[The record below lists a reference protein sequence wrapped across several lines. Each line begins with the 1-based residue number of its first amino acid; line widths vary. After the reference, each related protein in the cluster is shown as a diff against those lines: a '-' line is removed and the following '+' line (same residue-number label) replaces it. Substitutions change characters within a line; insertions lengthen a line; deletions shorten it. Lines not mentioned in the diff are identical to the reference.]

1 VEATL
6 VALWLTG
13 RLKSPPQNER
23 MTLFAYKAV
32 NSLGETEEGVRDAV
46 DERQLIAALQTEGYI
61 PIRVIPAGAKSFLGL
76 RLGIKQSGLSQKDI
90 SLFTGELATLL
101 ESGLPL
107 DKSLL
112 VLIDL
117 TEDNERVT
125 KLIARV
131 LDKVKGGSTLA
142 DALEKQSGIF
152 SKFYLNMIRAGE
164 AGGSLGEVL
173 TRLSEY
179 LERSRELKE
188 TVSTALI
195 YPAILLIMSLASLFV
210 MLTFV
215 VPQFSEMFESAGKA
229 LPVSTQIVVGLAEW
243 LQSYW
248 WLLILGVVL
257 VTGYMNLQMAD
268 PVKKKVWDGR
278 FLKLPLA
285 GTIILNKETA
295 NISRTLGTLL
305 GNGVSILAALVIV
318 RETVDNL
325 VLAAAI
331 QDTEEQLRQG
341 KNMSDALLEKGIFP
355 KMAMQMIKMG
365 EETGRLEE
373 MLLRVATIYDKQ
385 LRVAIQRML
394 ALLEPALI
402 ISLGLMIAGII
413 VSILLAI
420 LSVND
425 LAF

>member
-1 VEATL
+1 M
-6 VALWLTG
+6 
-13 RLKSPPQNER
+13 P
-23 MTLFAYKAV
+23 LFKYKAI
-32 NSLGETEEGVRDAV
+32 NSSGEAEENIRDAS
-46 DERQLIAALQTEGYI
+46 DEQALISSLQSEGYI
-61 PIRVIPAGAKSFLGL
+61 PISVALATNRSFLGL
-76 RLGIKQSGLSQKDI
+76 SLGGKQNKLSQKDI
-90 SLFTGELATLL
+90 GLLTSELATLL

-107 DKSLL
+107 DKSLS

-117 TEDNERVT
+117 TDDSERLS
-125 KLIARV
+125 KLIGKV
-131 LDKVKGGSTLA
+131 LEKVKGGSSLA
-142 DALEKQSGIF
+142 DALERQTGVF
-152 SKFYLNMIRAGE
+152 SKFYLNMLRAGE
-164 AGGSLGEVL
+164 AGGNLGEVL

-179 LERSRELKE
+179 LERSRELKD

-195 YPAILLIMSLASLFV
+195 YPAILLVMSLASLFV

-215 VPQFSEMFESAGKA
+215 VPQFTEMFESAGKA

-243 LQSYW
+243 LQKYW
-248 WLLILGVVL
+248 WILIGAVIFASS
-257 VTGYMNLQMAD
+257 YMKFQMAD
-268 PVKKKVWDGR
+268 PVRKKKWDGI

-285 GTIILNKETA
+285 GTIILHKETA

-305 GNGVSILAALVIV
+305 GNGVSILSAMVIV

-325 VLAAAI
+325 VLADAI
-331 QDTEEQLRQG
+331 QDTEEQLKQG
-341 KNMSDALLEKGIFP
+341 KHMSDALQDKGIFP

-385 LRVAIQRML
+385 LRVSIARML

-402 ISLGLMIAGII
+402 ITLGLMIAGII

>member
-1 VEATL
+1 M
-6 VALWLTG
+6 ALF
-13 RLKSPPQNER
+13 N
-23 MTLFAYKAV
+23 YKAI
-32 NSLGETEEGVRDAV
+32 NSLGETEEGFRDSP
-46 DERQLIAALQTEGYI
+46 DEKLLIAALQAEGYI
-61 PIRVIPAGAKSFLGL
+61 PIRIAPAGSRSMLGL
-76 RLGIKQSGLSQKDI
+76 GLANSKLKQKEI
-90 SLFTGELATLL
+90 ALFTGELATLL

-107 DKSLL
+107 DKSLS

-117 TEDNERVT
+117 TEENPRLG
-125 KLIARV
+125 KLITRV
-131 LDKVKGGSTLA
+131 LDKVKSGTSLA
-142 DALEKQSGIF
+142 DALEQQAGMF

-164 AGGSLGEVL
+164 AGGSLAEVL
-173 TRLSEY
+173 VRLSDY
-179 LERSRELKE
+179 LERSQELKD

-210 MLTFV
+210 MLIFV
-215 VPQFSEMFESAGKA
+215 VPQFTEMFESAGKD
-229 LPVSTQIVVGLAEW
+229 LPVSTQIVVGVAEW

-248 WLLILGVVL
+248 WIVIGGIILISAFMRFQL
-257 VTGYMNLQMAD
+257 AD
-268 PVKKKVWDGR
+268 PVSKKAWDAR

-285 GTIILNKETA
+285 GTIILHKETA

-305 GNGVSILAALVIV
+305 GNGVSILSALSIV
-318 RETVDNL
+318 RETVDNQ
-325 VLAAAI
+325 VIAADI
-331 QDTEEQLRQG
+331 RETEEQLKQG
-341 KNMSDALLEKGIFP
+341 KHMSDALMEKGVFP

-373 MLLRVATIYDKQ
+373 MLLRVAVIYDKQ
-385 LRVAIQRML
+385 LRVSIQRLL

-402 ISLGLMIAGII
+402 ISLGLMIGGII

>member
-1 VEATL
+1 MPLYT
-6 VALWLTG
+6 
-13 RLKSPPQNER
+13 
-23 MTLFAYKAV
+23 YKAV
-32 NSLGETEEGVRDAV
+32 NSLGETEEGIRDAA
-46 DERQLIAALQTEGYI
+46 DEQLLITALQSEGYI
-61 PIRVIPAGAKSFLGL
+61 PIRVTPANSRSFLGL
-76 RLGIKQSGLSQKDI
+76 GAKQSKLSQKDI
-90 SLFTGELATLL
+90 ALLTGELATLL

-107 DKSLL
+107 DKSLQ

-117 TEDNERVT
+117 TEDNERLS

-131 LDKVKGGSTLA
+131 LDKVKGGASLA
-142 DALEKQSGIF
+142 DALEQQAGIF

-164 AGGSLGEVL
+164 AGGSLDDVL
-173 TRLSEY
+173 TRMSDY
-179 LERSRELKE
+179 LERSQELKD

-195 YPAILLIMSLASLFV
+195 YPAILLVMSLASLFV

-215 VPQFSEMFESAGKA
+215 VPQFTEMFESAGKA
-229 LPVSTQIVVGLAEW
+229 LPVSTQIVVGLANW

-248 WLLILGVVL
+248 WALLAGIISISS
-257 VTGYMNLQMAD
+257 YMKFQLAN
-268 PVKKKVWDGR
+268 PIRKKVWDGR

-285 GTIILNKETA
+285 GTIITNKETA

-305 GNGVSILAALVIV
+305 GNGVSILSALVIV

-325 VLAAAI
+325 VLASAI
-331 QDTEEQLRQG
+331 ADAEEQLKQG
-341 KNMSDALLEKGIFP
+341 KHLSDALLEKRLFP

-385 LRVAIQRML
+385 LRVAIQRLL
-394 ALLEPALI
+394 AFLEPALI
-402 ISLGLMIAGII
+402 ITLGLMIAGII

>member
-1 VEATL
+1 M
-6 VALWLTG
+6 
-13 RLKSPPQNER
+13 P
-23 MTLFAYKAV
+23 LFTYKAI
-32 NSLGETEEGVRDAV
+32 NSLGETEEGIREAT
-46 DERQLIAALQTEGYI
+46 DEQLLIAVLQSEGYI
-61 PIRVIPAGAKSFLGL
+61 PIRVAPANSRSFLGL
-76 RLGIKQSGLSQKDI
+76 GLGAKQSKLSQKDI
-90 SLFTGELATLL
+90 GLLTGELATLL

-117 TEDNERVT
+117 TEDNERLS
-125 KLIARV
+125 KIIARV
-131 LDKVKGGSTLA
+131 LEKVKGGASLA
-142 DALEKQSGIF
+142 DSLEQQPGIF
-152 SKFYLNMIRAGE
+152 TKFYLNMIRAGE
-164 AGGSLGEVL
+164 AGGSLDEVL
-173 TRLSEY
+173 NRLSDY
-179 LERSRELKE
+179 LERSQELKD

-195 YPAILLIMSLASLFV
+195 YPAILLVMSLASLFV

-215 VPQFSEMFESAGKA
+215 VPQFTEMFESAGKA
-229 LPVSTQIVVGLAEW
+229 LPVSTQIVVGLANW

-248 WLLILGVVL
+248 WALLAGIVFISS
-257 VTGYMNLQMAD
+257 YMKFQLAD
-268 PVKKKVWDGR
+268 PIKKKVWDGR

-285 GTIILNKETA
+285 GNIITNKETA

-305 GNGVSILAALVIV
+305 GNGVSILSAMIIV

-325 VLAAAI
+325 VMAAAI
-331 QDTEEQLRQG
+331 ADAEEQLKQG
-341 KNMSDALLEKGIFP
+341 KHLSDALMEKHIFP

-394 ALLEPALI
+394 AFLEPVLI

-425 LAF
+425 LAT

>member
-1 VEATL
+1 M
-6 VALWLTG
+6 
-13 RLKSPPQNER
+13 P
-23 MTLFAYKAV
+23 LFTYKAI
-32 NSLGETEEGVRDAV
+32 NNLGETEEGIRDAV
-46 DERQLIAALQTEGYI
+46 DEQHLIAVLQSEGYI
-61 PIRVIPAGAKSFLGL
+61 PIRVAPANSRSFMGF
-76 RLGIKQSGLSQKDI
+76 GKGGKQSKLTQKDI
-90 SLFTGELATLL
+90 ALLTGELATLL

-112 VLIDL
+112 VLMDL
-117 TEDNERVT
+117 TEDNERLS
-125 KLIARV
+125 KIIARV
-131 LDKVKGGSTLA
+131 LEKVKGGASLA
-142 DALEKQSGIF
+142 DSLEQQSGVF
-152 SKFYLNMIRAGE
+152 TKFYLNMIRAGE
-164 AGGSLGEVL
+164 AGGGLDEVL
-173 TRLSEY
+173 KRLSDY
-179 LERSRELKE
+179 LERSQELKD

-195 YPAILLIMSLASLFV
+195 YPAILLVMSLASLFV

-215 VPQFSEMFESAGKA
+215 VPQFTEMFESAGKA
-229 LPVSTQIVVGLAEW
+229 LPVSTQIVVGLANW

-248 WLLILGVVL
+248 WALLGGIVFMSS
-257 VTGYMNLQMAD
+257 YMKFQMAD
-268 PVKKKVWDGR
+268 PIKKKVWDGR

-285 GTIILNKETA
+285 GNIITNKETA

-305 GNGVSILAALVIV
+305 GNGVSILSAMIIV

-325 VLAAAI
+325 VMAAAI
-331 QDTEEQLRQG
+331 ADAEEQLKQG
-341 KNMSDALLEKGIFP
+341 KHLSDALLEKRIFP

-394 ALLEPALI
+394 AFLEPVLI

-425 LAF
+425 LAT

>member
-1 VEATL
+1 
-6 VALWLTG
+6 
-13 RLKSPPQNER
+13 
-23 MTLFAYKAV
+23 MLFAYKAV

-46 DERQLIAALQTEGYI
+46 DEQQLIAALQAEGYI
-61 PIRVIPAGAKSFLGL
+61 PIRVESASAKSFLGL
-76 RLGIKQSGLSQKDI
+76 RLGIKQSKLSQKDI
-90 SLFTGELATLL
+90 GLFTGELATLL

-117 TEDNERVT
+117 TEDNERVS
-125 KLIARV
+125 KLIGRV
-131 LDKVKGGSTLA
+131 LEKVKGGSTLA
-142 DALEKQSGIF
+142 DALEKQPGIF

-195 YPAILLIMSLASLFV
+195 YPAILLVMSLASLFV

-248 WLLILGVVL
+248 WMLVLGVVF
-257 VTGYMNLQMAD
+257 VTGYMNIQLAD

-331 QDTEEQLRQG
+331 QDTEEQLKQG
-341 KNMSDALLEKGIFP
+341 RNMSDALFEKGIFP

-385 LRVAIQRML
+385 LRVSISRML

-402 ISLGLMIAGII
+402 ITLGLMIAGII

>member
-1 VEATL
+1 
-6 VALWLTG
+6 
-13 RLKSPPQNER
+13 
-23 MTLFAYKAV
+23 MLFAYKAV

-46 DERQLIAALQTEGYI
+46 DEQQLIATLQTEGYI
-61 PIRVIPAGAKSFLGL
+61 PIRVVPAGAKSFLGL
-76 RLGIKQSGLSQKDI
+76 RLGIKQTKLSQKDI
-90 SLFTGELATLL
+90 ALFTGELATLL

-125 KLIARV
+125 KLIGRV
-131 LDKVKGGSTLA
+131 LEKVKGGATLA

-173 TRLSEY
+173 GRLSEY

-248 WLLILGVVL
+248 WMLVLGVIL
-257 VTGYMNLQMAD
+257 ITGYMNLQMAD
-268 PVKKKVWDGR
+268 PVKKKIWDGR

-325 VLAAAI
+325 VLSAAI
-331 QDTEEQLRQG
+331 QDTEEQLKQG

>member
-1 VEATL
+1 
-6 VALWLTG
+6 
-13 RLKSPPQNER
+13 
-23 MTLFAYKAV
+23 MLFAYKAV

-46 DERQLIAALQTEGYI
+46 GEQQLIATLQTEGYI
-61 PIRVIPAGAKSFLGL
+61 PIRVVPASAKSFLGL
-76 RLGIKQSGLSQKDI
+76 RLGIKQSKLSQKDI
-90 SLFTGELATLL
+90 ALFTGELATLL

-125 KLIARV
+125 KLIGRV
-131 LDKVKGGSTLA
+131 LEKVKGGSTLA

-173 TRLSEY
+173 GRLSEY

-229 LPVSTQIVVGLAEW
+229 LPVSTQIVVGLAGW

-248 WLLILGVVL
+248 WVLVLGVVL
-257 VTGYMNLQMAD
+257 ITGYMNLQMAD
-268 PVKKKVWDGR
+268 PVRKKVWDGR

-305 GNGVSILAALVIV
+305 GNGVSILSALVIV

-331 QDTEEQLRQG
+331 HDTEEQLRQG

>member
-1 VEATL
+1 
-6 VALWLTG
+6 
-13 RLKSPPQNER
+13 
-23 MTLFAYKAV
+23 MTLFSYKAI
-32 NSLGETEEGVRDAV
+32 NNLGETEEGVRDAA
-46 DERQLIAALQTEGYI
+46 DEPSIISALQAEGYI
-61 PIRVIPAGAKSFLGL
+61 PIRVTAARSRSFLGL
-76 RLGIKQSGLSQKDI
+76 GAKKNKLSQKDI
-90 SLFTGELATLL
+90 GLFTGELATLL

-112 VLIDL
+112 VLMDL
-117 TEDNERVT
+117 TEDHELLT
-125 KLIARV
+125 KLIAKV
-131 LDKVKGGSTLA
+131 LEKVKSGASLA
-142 DALEKQSGIF
+142 DALELQAGIF
-152 SKFYLNMIRAGE
+152 TKFYLNMIRAGE

-179 LERSRELKE
+179 LESSQELKD

-195 YPAILLIMSLASLFV
+195 YPAILLVMSLASLFI

-215 VPQFSEMFESAGKA
+215 VPQFTEMFESAGKA

-248 WLLILGVVL
+248 WALLGATFGIS
-257 VTGYMNLQMAD
+257 TYMKMQLAD
-268 PVKKKVWDGR
+268 PIRKKVWDGR
-278 FLKLPLA
+278 FLKLPLF
-285 GTIILNKETA
+285 GTILLNKETA

-305 GNGVSILAALVIV
+305 GNGVSIISALVIV

-325 VLAAAI
+325 VVADAI
-331 QDTEEQLRQG
+331 ADTEEQLKQG
-341 KNMSDALLEKGIFP
+341 RHMSDALLEKGLFP

-394 ALLEPALI
+394 AFLEPALI
-402 ISLGLMIAGII
+402 ITLGLMIAGII

>member
-1 VEATL
+1 
-6 VALWLTG
+6 
-13 RLKSPPQNER
+13 
-23 MTLFAYKAV
+23 MLFAYKAV

-46 DERQLIAALQTEGYI
+46 DEQQLIAALQTDGYI
-61 PIRVIPAGAKSFLGL
+61 PIRVVPAVAKSFLGL
-76 RLGIKQSGLSQKDI
+76 RLGIKQSKLSQKDI
-90 SLFTGELATLL
+90 ALFTGELATLL

-125 KLIARV
+125 KLIGRV
-131 LDKVKGGSTLA
+131 LEKVKGGATLA

-173 TRLSEY
+173 ARLSEY

-215 VPQFSEMFESAGKA
+215 VPQFSEMFASAGKA
-229 LPVSTQIVVGLAEW
+229 LPVSTRIVVGLAEW

-248 WLLILGVVL
+248 WALVLGVVSI
-257 VTGYMNLQMAD
+257 TGYMNLQLAD
-268 PVKKKVWDGR
+268 PVKKKRWDGR

-331 QDTEEQLRQG
+331 QDTEEQLKQG
-341 KNMSDALLEKGIFP
+341 KHLSDALMEKGIFP
-355 KMAMQMIKMG
+355 KMAMQMVKMG

-385 LRVAIQRML
+385 LSVAIQRML
-394 ALLEPALI
+394 ALLEPVLI

>member
-1 VEATL
+1 M
-6 VALWLTG
+6 
-13 RLKSPPQNER
+13 P
-23 MTLFAYKAV
+23 LFTYKAI
-32 NSLGETEEGVRDAV
+32 NNLGETEEGLRDSV
-46 DERQLIAALQTEGYI
+46 DEQHLIAVLQSEGYI
-61 PIRVIPAGAKSFLGL
+61 PIRVASANSRSFLGFG
-76 RLGIKQSGLSQKDI
+76 RGGKKSKLSQKDI
-90 SLFTGELATLL
+90 ALLTGELATLL

-112 VLIDL
+112 VLMDL
-117 TEDNERVT
+117 TEDNERLS
-125 KLIARV
+125 KIIARV
-131 LDKVKGGSTLA
+131 LEKVKGGASLA
-142 DALEKQSGIF
+142 DSLEQQSGIF
-152 SKFYLNMIRAGE
+152 TKFYLNMIRAGE
-164 AGGSLGEVL
+164 AGGGLDEVL
-173 TRLSEY
+173 KRLSDY
-179 LERSRELKE
+179 LERSQELKD

-195 YPAILLIMSLASLFV
+195 YPAILLVMSLASLFV

-215 VPQFSEMFESAGKA
+215 VPQFTEMFESAGKA
-229 LPVSTQIVVGLAEW
+229 LPVSTQIVVGLANW

-248 WLLILGVVL
+248 WVLLGGIVFMSS
-257 VTGYMNLQMAD
+257 YMKFQLAD
-268 PVKKKVWDGR
+268 PIKKKVWDGR

-285 GTIILNKETA
+285 GNIITNKETA

-305 GNGVSILAALVIV
+305 GNGVSILAAMVIV

-325 VLAAAI
+325 VMAAAI
-331 QDTEEQLRQG
+331 ADAEEQLKQG
-341 KNMSDALLEKGIFP
+341 KHLSDALLEKRIFP

-394 ALLEPALI
+394 AFLEPVLI

-425 LAF
+425 LAT

>member
-1 VEATL
+1 M
-6 VALWLTG
+6 
-13 RLKSPPQNER
+13 P
-23 MTLFAYKAV
+23 LFTYKAV
-32 NSLGETEEGVRDAV
+32 NSLGETEEGIRDAV
-46 DERQLIAALQTEGYI
+46 DEQLLIAALQSEGYI
-61 PIRVIPAGAKSFLGL
+61 PIRVAPANSRSFLGL
-76 RLGIKQSGLSQKDI
+76 GAKQSKLSQKDI
-90 SLFTGELATLL
+90 ALLTGELATLL

-112 VLIDL
+112 VLMDL
-117 TEDNERVT
+117 TEDNERLS

-131 LDKVKGGSTLA
+131 LDKVKGGASLA
-142 DALEKQSGIF
+142 DALEQQAGIF

-164 AGGSLGEVL
+164 AGGSLDDVL
-173 TRLSEY
+173 KRMSDY
-179 LERSRELKE
+179 LERSQELKD

-195 YPAILLIMSLASLFV
+195 YPAILLVMSLASLFV

-215 VPQFSEMFESAGKA
+215 VPQFTEMFESAGKA
-229 LPVSTQIVVGLAEW
+229 LPVSTQIVVGLANW

-248 WLLILGVVL
+248 WALLAGIVSISS
-257 VTGYMNLQMAD
+257 YMKFQLAD
-268 PVKKKVWDGR
+268 PIRKKVWDGR

-285 GTIILNKETA
+285 GTIITNKETA

-305 GNGVSILAALVIV
+305 GNGVSILSALVIV

-331 QDTEEQLRQG
+331 QDAEEQLKQG
-341 KNMSDALLEKGIFP
+341 KHLSDALLEKRLFP

-385 LRVAIQRML
+385 LRVAIQRLL
-394 ALLEPALI
+394 AFLEPALI
-402 ISLGLMIAGII
+402 ITLGLMIAGII

>member
-1 VEATL
+1 MPTY
-6 VALWLTG
+6 
-13 RLKSPPQNER
+13 S
-23 MTLFAYKAV
+23 YKAV
-32 NSLGETEEGVRDAV
+32 NGQGNIIEGVRDALN
-46 DERQLIAALQTEGYI
+46 EQQLITTLQSEGYM
-61 PIRVIPAGAKSFLGL
+61 PIRVVPAKAKLFSGFKLGS
-76 RLGIKQSGLSQKDI
+76 RGSGLSQKEI
-90 SLFTGELATLL
+90 GLFTSELATLL

-112 VLIDL
+112 VLMDL
-117 TEDNERVT
+117 TEDNVALT

-131 LDKVKGGSTLA
+131 LEKVKGGATLA
-142 DALEKQSGIF
+142 DSLERRKSPERASTSVF

-173 TRLSEY
+173 SRLSEY
-179 LERSRELKE
+179 LERSQELKD

-195 YPAILLIMSLASLFV
+195 YPIILLVMSLASLFI

-215 VPQFSEMFESAGKA
+215 VPQFSEMFASAGKA
-229 LPVSTQIVVGLAEW
+229 LPVSTQIVVGLANW
-243 LQSYW
+243 LQNYW
-248 WLLILGVVL
+248 WILIGGAILLSSF
-257 VTGYMNLQMAD
+257 MKWQMAD
-268 PVKKKVWDGR
+268 PIRKKVWDGR
-278 FLKLPLA
+278 FLKLPLF
-285 GTIILNKETA
+285 GNIILNKETA
-295 NISRTLGTLL
+295 NITRTLGTLL
-305 GNGVSILAALVIV
+305 GNGVSILSALVIV

-325 VLAAAI
+325 VLADAI
-331 QDTEEQLRQG
+331 QDAEDQLKQG
-341 KNMSDALLEKGIFP
+341 KSMSDALLSKGVLP
-355 KMAMQMIKMG
+355 KMALQMIKMG

-373 MLLRVATIYDKQ
+373 MLLRVAGIYDKQ
-385 LRVAIQRML
+385 LRVAIARML

>member
-1 VEATL
+1 M
-6 VALWLTG
+6 
-13 RLKSPPQNER
+13 S
-23 MTLFAYKAV
+23 LFTYKV
-32 NSLGETEEGVRDAV
+32 INNLGETEEGLREAS
-46 DERQLIAALQTEGYI
+46 DEQSLILTVQSEGYI
-61 PIRVIPAGAKSFLGL
+61 PVIVALAKSGAFLGFG
-76 RLGIKQSGLSQKDI
+76 RKRSKLSAKDI
-90 SLFTGELATLL
+90 ALFTSELATLL
-101 ESGLPL
+101 ESGLPI

-112 VLIDL
+112 VLMDL
-117 TEDNERVT
+117 TEDHEQLT
-125 KLIARV
+125 KLIAKI
-131 LDKVKGGSTLA
+131 LEKVKGGVSLA
-142 DALEKQSGIF
+142 DALEQQTGVF

-164 AGGSLGEVL
+164 AGGGLDEVL

-179 LERSRELKE
+179 MERSQELKD

-195 YPAILLIMSLASLFV
+195 YPAILLVMSLASLFV

-215 VPQFSEMFESAGKA
+215 VPQFTEMFESAGKA

-248 WLLILGVVL
+248 WALLAGFMFVSS
-257 VTGYMNLQMAD
+257 YMKYQLAD
-268 PVKKKVWDGR
+268 PIRKRVWDGR

-285 GTIILNKETA
+285 GDIILNKETA
-295 NISRTLGTLL
+295 NITRTLGTLL

-325 VLAAAI
+325 VMAEGIAEA
-331 QDTEEQLRQG
+331 EEQLKQG
-341 KNMSDALLEKGIFP
+341 RHLSDALLEKRLLP

-373 MLLRVATIYDKQ
+373 MLLRVAAIYDKQ
-385 LRVAIQRML
+385 LRVAIQRFL
-394 ALLEPALI
+394 AFLEPVLI

>member
-1 VEATL
+1 
-6 VALWLTG
+6 
-13 RLKSPPQNER
+13 
-23 MTLFAYKAV
+23 MLFAYKAV
-32 NSLGETEEGVRDAV
+32 NSLGETEEGVRDAI
-46 DERQLIAALQTEGYI
+46 DERKLIAALQAEGYI
-61 PIRVIPAGAKSFLGL
+61 PIRVQPASAKSFLGL
-76 RLGIKQSGLSQKDI
+76 SLGVKQSKLSQKDI
-90 SLFTGELATLL
+90 ALFTGELATLL

-117 TEDNERVT
+117 TEDNERVA
-125 KLIARV
+125 KLIGRV
-131 LDKVKGGSTLA
+131 LEKVKGGSTLA

-173 TRLSEY
+173 GRLSEY

-195 YPAILLIMSLASLFV
+195 YPAILLIMSLVSLFV

-248 WLLILGVVL
+248 WMLVLGVVL
-257 VTGYMNLQMAD
+257 ISAYMNLQLAD
-268 PVKKKVWDGR
+268 PVRKKVWDGR

-305 GNGVSILAALVIV
+305 GNGVSILSALVIV

-331 QDTEEQLRQG
+331 QDTEEQLKQG

-365 EETGRLEE
+365 EDTGRLEE

>member
-1 VEATL
+1 ML
-6 VALWLTG
+6 Y
-13 RLKSPPQNER
+13 
-23 MTLFAYKAV
+23 AYKAV
-32 NSLGETEEGVRDAV
+32 NSQGETEEGVRDAA
-46 DERQLIAALQTEGYI
+46 DERQLIASLQTEGYI
-61 PIRVIPAGAKSFLGL
+61 PIRVVPASAKSFLGL
-76 RLGIKQSGLSQKDI
+76 RLGARQVRLSQKDI
-90 SLFTGELATLL
+90 AMFTAELATLL

-107 DKSLL
+107 DKSLQ

-117 TEDNERVT
+117 TEDNPRVS
-125 KLIARV
+125 KLIGKV
-131 LDKVKGGSTLA
+131 LERVKGGSTLA
-142 DALEKQSGIF
+142 DALEKQSGVF

-164 AGGSLGEVL
+164 AGGGLGDVL
-173 TRLSEY
+173 ARLAEY
-179 LERSRELKE
+179 LERSRELKD

-195 YPAILLIMSLASLFV
+195 YPAILLIMSLVSLFV

-215 VPQFSEMFESAGKA
+215 VPQFSEMFETAGKA

-243 LQSYW
+243 LQNYW
-248 WLLILGVVL
+248 WMLILAVVL
-257 VTGYMNLQMAD
+257 ASGYMNLQMAD
-268 PVKKKVWDGR
+268 PVRKKVWDGR

-285 GTIILNKETA
+285 GNIILSQQTA

-305 GNGVSILAALVIV
+305 GNGVSILSSLAIV

-331 QDTEEQLRQG
+331 HEAEDQLRQG
-341 KNMSDALLEKGIFP
+341 RNMSDALMDKGLFP
-355 KMAMQMIKMG
+355 KLAMQMIKMG

-373 MLLRVATIYDKQ
+373 MLLRVASIYDKQ
-385 LRVAIQRML
+385 LRIAIQRML

-402 ISLGLMIAGII
+402 ITLGLMIGGII

>member
-1 VEATL
+1 M
-6 VALWLTG
+6 
-13 RLKSPPQNER
+13 P
-23 MTLFAYKAV
+23 LFTYKAI
-32 NSLGETEEGVRDAV
+32 NAQGETEEGIRDAV
-46 DERQLIAALQTEGYI
+46 DEQVLIAALQADGYI
-61 PIRVIPAGAKSFLGL
+61 PIRVASANNSWLL
-76 RLGIKQSGLSQKDI
+76 RLKLSTRRSKLSQKDLA
-90 SLFTGELATLL
+90 LFTGQLAVLL

-107 DKSLL
+107 DRSLT
-112 VLIDL
+112 VLMDL
-117 TEDNERVT
+117 TQDHEVLT
-125 KLIARV
+125 KLILRV
-131 LDKVKGGSTLA
+131 LEKVKSGSSLA
-142 DALEKQSGIF
+142 DALERRKSDNRSRAGIF

-164 AGGSLGEVL
+164 AGGSLGDVL
-173 TRLSEY
+173 ARLSDY
-179 LERSRELKE
+179 LERSQELKD

-195 YPAILLIMSLASLFV
+195 YPAILLVMSLASLFV

-215 VPQFSEMFESAGKA
+215 VPQFTEMFNSAGKA
-229 LPVSTQIVVGLAEW
+229 LPISTQIVVGLAEW

-248 WLLILGVVL
+248 WALLTAIII
-257 VTGYMNLQMAD
+257 TSSYMKLQLAD
-268 PVKKKVWDGR
+268 PVTKKVWDGR

-285 GTIILNKETA
+285 GTIIMNKETT

-305 GNGVSILAALVIV
+305 GNGVSILSALVIV

-325 VLAAAI
+325 VLAEAI
-331 QDTEEQLRQG
+331 ADAEEQLKQG
-341 KNMSDALLEKGIFP
+341 KNLSDALLNQDLFP

-373 MLLRVATIYDKQ
+373 MLLRVAAIYDKQ
-385 LRVAIQRML
+385 LRVAIQRLL
-394 ALLEPALI
+394 AFLEPVLI

>member
-1 VEATL
+1 M
-6 VALWLTG
+6 ALF
-13 RLKSPPQNER
+13 S
-23 MTLFAYKAV
+23 YKAI

-46 DERQLIAALQTEGYI
+46 DEQGLIAALQSEGYI
-61 PIRVIPAGAKSFLGL
+61 PIRVAPATARSFLGFG
-76 RLGIKQSGLSQKDI
+76 LGAKQSRLSQKEI
-90 SLFTGELATLL
+90 GLLTGELATLL

-107 DKSLL
+107 DRSLS
-112 VLIDL
+112 VLMDL
-117 TEDNERVT
+117 TADNERLS
-125 KLIARV
+125 KLIGRV
-131 LDKVKGGSTLA
+131 LERVKGGSSLA
-142 DALEKQSGIF
+142 DALEKQAGVF
-152 SKFYLNMIRAGE
+152 SKFYINMIRAGE

-173 TRLSEY
+173 TRLSDY
-179 LERSRELKE
+179 LERSRELKD
-188 TVSTALI
+188 TISTALI
-195 YPAILLIMSLASLFV
+195 YPVILLVMSLVSLFV

-215 VPQFSEMFESAGKA
+215 VPQFTEMFESAGKA
-229 LPVSTQIVVGLAEW
+229 LPLPTQIVVGLAEW

-248 WLLILGVVL
+248 WMLVLIVIAAY
-257 VTGYMNLQMAD
+257 GYMNFQLAD
-268 PVKKKVWDGR
+268 PVTKKTWDKR
-278 FLKLPLA
+278 FLAMPLF
-285 GTIILNKETA
+285 GSIILNKETA

-305 GNGVSILAALVIV
+305 GNGVSILTALTIA

-325 VLAAAI
+325 ALAEVCADA
-331 QDTEEQLRQG
+331 EEQLKQG
-341 KNMSDALLEKGIFP
+341 RNMSDALMEKGALP

-402 ISLGLMIAGII
+402 ITLGVMIAGII

>member
-1 VEATL
+1 
-6 VALWLTG
+6 
-13 RLKSPPQNER
+13 
-23 MTLFAYKAV
+23 MLFAYKAV

-46 DERQLIAALQTEGYI
+46 DEQQLIAALQAEGYI
-61 PIRVIPAGAKSFLGL
+61 PIRVVPASAKSFLGL
-76 RLGIKQSGLSQKDI
+76 RLGIKQSKLSQKDI
-90 SLFTGELATLL
+90 ALFTGELATLL

-125 KLIARV
+125 KLIGRV
-131 LDKVKGGSTLA
+131 LEKVKGGSTLA

-248 WLLILGVVL
+248 WVLILGVV
-257 VTGYMNLQMAD
+257 VITGYMNLQMAD

-305 GNGVSILAALVIV
+305 GNGVSILSALVIV

-331 QDTEEQLRQG
+331 QDTEEQLKQG

-402 ISLGLMIAGII
+402 ISLGLDDCRHHRVDFAGYPER
-413 VSILLAI
+413 
-420 LSVND
+420 
-425 LAF
+425 

>member
-1 VEATL
+1 
-6 VALWLTG
+6 
-13 RLKSPPQNER
+13 
-23 MTLFAYKAV
+23 MLFAYKAI

-46 DERQLIAALQTEGYI
+46 NDRQLIATLQTEGYI
-61 PIRVIPAGAKSFLGL
+61 PIRVIPASAKSFLGL
-76 RLGIKQSGLSQKDI
+76 RLGIKQSRLSQKDI

-112 VLIDL
+112 VLMDL

-125 KLIARV
+125 RLIGRV

-173 TRLSEY
+173 VRLSEY

-248 WLLILGVVL
+248 WVLILGVVFI
-257 VTGYMNLQMAD
+257 TGYMNLQMAD
-268 PVKKKVWDGR
+268 PVKKKVWDAR

>member
-1 VEATL
+1 MPLYT
-6 VALWLTG
+6 
-13 RLKSPPQNER
+13 
-23 MTLFAYKAV
+23 YKAV
-32 NSLGETEEGVRDAV
+32 NSLGETEEGIRDAA
-46 DERQLIAALQTEGYI
+46 DEQLLITALQSEGYI
-61 PIRVIPAGAKSFLGL
+61 PIRVAPANSRSFLGL
-76 RLGIKQSGLSQKDI
+76 GAKQSKLSQKDI
-90 SLFTGELATLL
+90 ALLTGELATLL

-107 DKSLL
+107 DKSLQ

-117 TEDNERVT
+117 TEDNERLS

-131 LDKVKGGSTLA
+131 LDKVKGGASLA
-142 DALEKQSGIF
+142 DALEQQAGIF

-164 AGGSLGEVL
+164 AGGSLDDVL
-173 TRLSEY
+173 TRMSDY
-179 LERSRELKE
+179 LERSQELKD

-195 YPAILLIMSLASLFV
+195 YPAILLVMSLASLFV

-215 VPQFSEMFESAGKA
+215 VPQFTEMFESAGKA
-229 LPVSTQIVVGLAEW
+229 LPVSTQIVVGLANW

-248 WLLILGVVL
+248 WALLAGIISISS
-257 VTGYMNLQMAD
+257 YMKFQLAD
-268 PVKKKVWDGR
+268 PIRKKVWDGR

-285 GTIILNKETA
+285 GTIITNKETA

-305 GNGVSILAALVIV
+305 GNGVSILSALIIV

-331 QDTEEQLRQG
+331 ADAEEQLKQG
-341 KNMSDALLEKGIFP
+341 KHLSDALLEKRLFP

-385 LRVAIQRML
+385 LRVAIQRLL
-394 ALLEPALI
+394 AFLEPALI
-402 ISLGLMIAGII
+402 ITLGLMIAGII

>member
-1 VEATL
+1 M
-6 VALWLTG
+6 
-13 RLKSPPQNER
+13 P
-23 MTLFAYKAV
+23 LFTYKVV
-32 NSLGETEEGVRDAV
+32 NSLGETEEGIRDAV
-46 DERQLIAALQTEGYI
+46 DEQLLIAALQSEGYI
-61 PIRVIPAGAKSFLGL
+61 PIRVAPANSRSFLGL
-76 RLGIKQSGLSQKDI
+76 GAKQSKLSQKDI
-90 SLFTGELATLL
+90 ALLTGELATLL

-112 VLIDL
+112 VLMDL
-117 TEDNERVT
+117 TEDNERLS

-131 LDKVKGGSTLA
+131 LDKVKGGASLA
-142 DALEKQSGIF
+142 DALEQQAGIF

-164 AGGSLGEVL
+164 AGGSLDDVL
-173 TRLSEY
+173 KRMSDY
-179 LERSRELKE
+179 LERSQELKD

-195 YPAILLIMSLASLFV
+195 YPAILLVMSLASLFV

-215 VPQFSEMFESAGKA
+215 VPQFTEMFESAGKA
-229 LPVSTQIVVGLAEW
+229 LPVSTQIVVGLANW

-248 WLLILGVVL
+248 WALLAGIISISS
-257 VTGYMNLQMAD
+257 YMKFQLAD
-268 PVKKKVWDGR
+268 PIRKKVWDGR

-285 GTIILNKETA
+285 GTIITNKETA

-305 GNGVSILAALVIV
+305 GNGVSILSALVIV

-331 QDTEEQLRQG
+331 ADAEEQLKQG
-341 KNMSDALLEKGIFP
+341 KHLSDALLEKRLFP

-385 LRVAIQRML
+385 LRVAIQRLL
-394 ALLEPALI
+394 AFLEPALI
-402 ISLGLMIAGII
+402 ITLGLMIAGII

>member
-1 VEATL
+1 
-6 VALWLTG
+6 
-13 RLKSPPQNER
+13 

-46 DERQLIAALQTEGYI
+46 DEQQLIATLQTEGYI
-61 PIRVIPAGAKSFLGL
+61 PIRVAPAGAKSFLGL
-76 RLGIKQSGLSQKDI
+76 KQGKLSQKDI
-90 SLFTGELATLL
+90 ALFTGELATLL

-125 KLIARV
+125 KLIGRV
-131 LDKVKGGSTLA
+131 LEKVKGGATLA

-173 TRLSEY
+173 TRLSDY

-195 YPAILLIMSLASLFV
+195 YPAILLVMSLASLFV

-248 WLLILGVVL
+248 WALVLGVVL
-257 VTGYMNLQMAD
+257 ITGYMNLQLAD

-305 GNGVSILAALVIV
+305 GNGVSILSALVIV

-325 VLAAAI
+325 VLASAI
-331 QDTEEQLRQG
+331 QDAEEQLKQG
-341 KNMSDALLEKGIFP
+341 KNMSDALLEQGVFP

>member
-1 VEATL
+1 
-6 VALWLTG
+6 
-13 RLKSPPQNER
+13 
-23 MTLFAYKAV
+23 MLFAYKAV

-46 DERQLIAALQTEGYI
+46 DEQQLIATLQTEGYI
-61 PIRVIPAGAKSFLGL
+61 PIRVVPASAKSFLGL
-76 RLGIKQSGLSQKDI
+76 RLGIKQTKLSQKDI
-90 SLFTGELATLL
+90 ALFTGELATLL

-125 KLIARV
+125 KLIGRV
-131 LDKVKGGSTLA
+131 LEKVKGGATLA

-173 TRLSEY
+173 GRLSEY

-248 WLLILGVVL
+248 WMLVLGVIL
-257 VTGYMNLQMAD
+257 ITGYMNLQMAD
-268 PVKKKVWDGR
+268 PVKKKIWDGR

-325 VLAAAI
+325 VLSAAI
-331 QDTEEQLRQG
+331 QDTEEQLKQG